1 MTNLN
6 YSNLPPEAQQ
16 AIQKLTG
23 SSHEEL
29 EGKTTDKI
37 MANKTTE
44 HKVLKTISKYTL
56 KGFLAALL
64 LLGITWGVIAL
75 ILYLSAR

>member
-1 MTNLN
+1 MTDLN
-6 YSNLPPEAQQ
+6 YSNLPPDAQK

-29 EGKTTDKI
+29 EGKSTNKI

-64 LLGITWGVIAL
+64 LLGISWGILFLVI
-75 ILYLSAR
+75 YLSAR